1 MSATPDEHVARR
13 NLLAQIGALER
24 ELGRLATLGDP
35 HSKLGIVGRR
45 VLSTADLE
53 RVRDELFAVIYGLR
67 AGDVPHTPLPGPHED

>member
-1 MSATPDEHVARR
+1 MSTAPDEHATRR

-24 ELGRLATLGDP
+24 ELGRLAPLGRSQ
-35 HSKLGIVGRR
+35 SKLGTVGRH

-67 AGDVPHTPLPGPHED
+67 AGDVPHTPLPGPRHD